1 MTIQI
6 ELFNGPVNT
15 LKDMEG
21 IENSINKFATE
32 NKVIDIKTS
41 FQQAGKALI
50 MYAVVVYEMNDQIES
65 GWKGIYNQL
74 ATVNSE
80 YEDILKAFLK
90 LDRLDVSE
98 KTLDELVDVYSHESI
113 ITELAKLNNIEIET
127 EEIE

>member
-50 MYAVVVYEMNDQIES
+50 MYAVVVYEMNDQIKN
-65 GWKGIYNQL
+65 GWKGVYNQL

-98 KTLDELVDVYSHESI
+98 KTLDELVDVYSHDSI

>member
-50 MYAVVVYEMNDQIES
+50 MYAIVVYEMNDQIES
-65 GWKGIYNQL
+65 GWKGIYNKL
-74 ATVNSE
+74 ATVDSE

-98 KTLDELVDVYSHESI
+98 KTLDELVDVYSHDSI